1 MAAAAAVAA
10 ATAAAVAMM
19 RVTAACVATSMLQ
32 VDRDIGIPST
42 SAGRSRKRTSRF
54 DRSAGAP
61 TAFALIVSPRQF

>member
-1 MAAAAAVAA
+1 MAAAAA
-10 ATAAAVAMM
+10 AAAVAMM

-32 VDRDIGIPST
+32 VDRDIGILSV
-42 SAGRSRKRTSRF
+42 SAGRSCKRTSRF

>member
-1 MAAAAAVAA
+1 MAA
-10 ATAAAVAMM
+10 AAAVAMM

-32 VDRDIGIPST
+32 VDRDIGILSVST
-42 SAGRSRKRTSRF
+42 GRSCKRTSRF